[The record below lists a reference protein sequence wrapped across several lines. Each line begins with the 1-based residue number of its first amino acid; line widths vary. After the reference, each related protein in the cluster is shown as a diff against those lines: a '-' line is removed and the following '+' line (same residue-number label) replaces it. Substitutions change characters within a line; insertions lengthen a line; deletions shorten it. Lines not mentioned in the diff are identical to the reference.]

1 MFTSIIYFN
10 LRNAD
15 TMKIPLFILV
25 ICLTT
30 IGTVHVAAQQIQTL
44 TSGNKISIRGLSVVN
59 DNIIWASG
67 SKGSVAKS
75 VDAGKTWEWMTVKNF
90 EQRDFRDIEAFD
102 ANTAIIMA
110 ISEPANILK
119 TIDGGKSWKIV
130 FTDTTKGMFLDAMD
144 FYDKDNGIVVG
155 DPVNDT
161 VFLAVTND
169 NGNNWKPLTQTRI
182 KSSEGFFASS
192 GTNIRYAADGSFM
205 MVSGGKKSRLMGP
218 NQPLAIEMILGKES
232 TGANSIAL
240 WGDHAVI
247 VGGDFSNDKDTI
259 QNCLVSIDNTH
270 GWVHPSIPP
279 HGYRS
284 CVEYVTRDHLIT
296 CGTSGVDISTDGGM
310 NWKLIS
316 GESFHVCRKAKK
328 GKAVFLAGSNGKIA
342 KFNW

>member
-1 MFTSIIYFN
+1 MYSI
-10 LRNAD
+10 
-15 TMKIPLFILV
+15 MKRFSLIFF
-25 ICLTT
+25 ICLTSICT
-30 IGTVHVAAQQIQTL
+30 LHVKAQQIQIL

-90 EQRDFRDIEAFD
+90 EERDFRDIEAFD
-102 ANTAIIMA
+102 DHTAIIMA

-119 TIDGGKSWKIV
+119 TIDGGESWKVV

-144 FYDKDNGIVVG
+144 FYDKDHGIVVG

-161 VFLAVTND
+161 VFLAVTNN

-182 KSSEGFFASS
+182 KASEGFFASS
-192 GTNIRYAADGSFM
+192 GTNIHYAADGSFM
-205 MVSGGKKSRLMGP
+205 IVSGGKKSRLMSS
-218 NQPLAIEMILGKES
+218 NQPIAIEMIQGKES
-232 TGANSIAL
+232 TGANSIAVR
-240 WGDHAVI
+240 GNHAVI
-247 VGGDFSNDKDTI
+247 VGGDFSNDKDTT
-259 QNCLVSIDNTH
+259 QNCLLSVDNHH
-270 GWVHPSIPP
+270 GWIHPFAPP

-284 CVEYVTRDHLIT
+284 CVEYITGDRLVT
-296 CGTSGVDISTDGGM
+296 CGTSGIDVSADGGM
-310 NWKLIS
+310 TWKLIS

-342 KFNW
+342 KFDW